1 MIFTY
6 TKICGSGCDLLCVD
20 ILESFMYAAVRHDE
34 VSITPFALEI
44 LRVEQAQPTNKAHTP
59 ILAETTRPKLSFKY
73 PNTLLLKKGKTP
85 KCGTI

>member
-1 MIFTY
+1 
-6 TKICGSGCDLLCVD
+6 
-20 ILESFMYAAVRHDE
+20 MYAAVRHDE